1 MTLIIEILGQN
12 VAHFCSFEGSFLTIF
27 GVEKVIFWTFSKFFW
42 SCLGSVWALFST
54 LKGPL
59 LVVFEP
65 FLILF
70 TTHTCCSPLGSREAL
85 KNVDKASPGLFIMW
99 LSLLKDVENP
109 YYVNINVPGTHEK
122 RG

>member
-1 MTLIIEILGQN
+1 MTPKIKILGQN
-12 VAHFCSFEGSFLTIF
+12 FAHFGSFEGSFLTLF
-27 GVEKVIFWTFSKFFW
+27 GVEKVIFWTFSKLFW

-70 TTHTCCSPLGSREAL
+70 TTHTCYSPLGSREAL
-85 KNVDKASPGLFIMW
+85 INVDKASPGVFI
-99 LSLLKDVENP
+99 P
-109 YYVNINVPGTHEK
+109 AFF
-122 RG
+122 